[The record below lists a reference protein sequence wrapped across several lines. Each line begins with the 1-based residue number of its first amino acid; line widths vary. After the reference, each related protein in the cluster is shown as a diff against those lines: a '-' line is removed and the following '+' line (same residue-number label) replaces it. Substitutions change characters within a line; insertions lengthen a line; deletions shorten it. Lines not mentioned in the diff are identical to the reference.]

1 MQPAARL
8 SLTEAEYLV
17 FEETARVRHEYLA
30 GEAYAMAGGSLRH
43 NRIALNTALLLLSR
57 LSGRPCQVFVSDV
70 KLHVAHDSA
79 YYYPDV
85 MAICA
90 PQTIA
95 ADHSSIVTEPVLVVE
110 VLSPATEIIDRREKL
125 AAYRRLP
132 SLQEYGL
139 IAQDRQQL
147 EIYRRQ
153 RSGDW
158 LYIASGPGDTVEFE
172 SLGVTFALAD
182 LYAGTD
188 IVV

>member
-1 MQPAARL
+1 MQPAAHRSL
-8 SLTEAEYLV
+8 SEAEYLA

-43 NRIALNTALLLLSR
+43 NRIALNTASLLLAR
-57 LSGRPCQVFVSDV
+57 LSGRPCQVFLSDV

-85 MAICA
+85 MATCA
-90 PQTIA
+90 SPALA
-95 ADHSSIVTEPVLVVE
+95 ADRSSIVTEPVLVVE

-132 SLQEYGL
+132 SLQEYAL
-139 IAQDRQQL
+139 IAQDRQQI

-153 RSGDW
+153 SGSDW
-158 LYIASGPGDTVEFE
+158 LYIASGPGETVEFE
-172 SLGVTFALAD
+172 SLLVTAPLAD
-182 LYAGTD
+182 LYVGTD
-188 IVV
+188 IEA